1 MIGYIRGEVIGRSQ
15 EQIMLEVNGIG
26 YDITVPENFPLGK
39 KGKEM
44 EIYTYTY
51 VREDVLELF
60 GFETREEKNLFQELL
75 EVSGIG
81 PKVALNIISTLSPQR
96 LVSAVLNEEVS
107 TLKEVSGIGPK
118 SGQRLILE
126 LESRVEN
133 LVSSEELAIAA
144 RDEISREKELFSALN
159 NLGYKDQ
166 EIRNALENIK
176 LDSEQDL
183 EEKIR
188 EVLNFLGKE

>member
-1 MIGYIRGEVIGRSQ
+1 MIGFIRGEVIGRSQ
-15 EQIMLEVNGIG
+15 EKIMLEVDGIG

-39 KGKEM
+39 KGMEM
-44 EIYTYTY
+44 EVYTYTY

-107 TLKEVSGIGPK
+107 TLKEVNGIGPK

-133 LVSSEELAIAA
+133 LVSSEELALAA
-144 RDEISREKELFSALN
+144 HDEISREEELFSALN

-166 EIRNALENIK
+166 EIRNALENIN

-188 EVLNFLGKE
+188 DVLNFLGKE